1 MIRNRSLLRGF
12 AVFTFYLVLAADSV
26 RYTLTWWGWSVVVIA
41 VAAAAVVI
49 LVKLRGQW
57 RFNRLPYPLIAFVAL
72 TVLSLAWSFYP
83 LWTGVGIILNTLTV
97 AVGCAIAISLTRE
110 ELLRTLGTALRIAL
124 GLSLLF
130 ELVVAVIVRHPVLPW
145 WESFPANKIH
155 AAFYWSRDVLFTGK
169 QIQGIMGNS
178 NLLGFVALLGLIVFA
193 IQLASGSVRKVW
205 GIFWLVVAAACIL
218 LTRSATVTVALC
230 AVAAVAVIL
239 LLVRFQRT
247 QAGRIVV
254 YAVGGVAAIAA
265 IAGAVVF
272 HDRLFSLLGKSD
284 SLTGRTGIWS
294 AVIKLASER
303 PVAGWGWVGYWDPF
317 TKPFTDKAFNIGGV
331 GYLQAHDA
339 WLDIWFQLGII
350 GLVVFGALVLST
362 LVRTWLIAVDRTG
375 VPYGHRG
382 PRTPITLLPILLLVA
397 LLAQSLT
404 ESRLIIEYGMLLL
417 TIIAV
422 TSKRALTEP
431 VQA

>member
-12 AVFTFYLVLAADSV
+12 AVVTFYLVLAADSV
-26 RYTLTWWGWSVVVIA
+26 RYSLTWWGWGAIVIAITAISVVIV
-41 VAAAAVVI
+41 
-49 LVKLRGQW
+49 VKLRGQW

-72 TVLSLAWSFYP
+72 TILSLAWSYYP
-83 LWTGVGIILNTLTV
+83 LWTGVGIIVNAMAIV
-97 AVGCAIAISLTRE
+97 AGCALAISLTRA
-110 ELLRTLGTALRIAL
+110 ELLWALGTALRIIL

-145 WESFPANKIH
+145 WENFGTAKIH
-155 AAFYWSRDVLFTGK
+155 AAYYWSRDVLFTGK

-205 GIFWLVVAAACIL
+205 GIFWLVIAAVCIL
-218 LTRSATVTVALC
+218 LTRSATVTVAL
-230 AVAAVAVIL
+230 AVVAAVTIVL
-239 LLVRFQRT
+239 LLARYQRT
-247 QAGRIVV
+247 GRNRIVV
-254 YAVGGVAAIAA
+254 YVVSAAVGLMGIAV
-265 IAGAVVF
+265 AVVF
-272 HDRLFSLLGKSD
+272 RDRVFSLLGKSD

-294 AVIKLASER
+294 EVIKLASQR
-303 PVAGWGWVGYWDPF
+303 PVAGWGWVSYWNPF
-317 TKPFTDKAFNIGGV
+317 TKPFNSKDFTIGGV
-331 GYLQAHDA
+331 QYLQAHDA

-350 GLVVFGALVLST
+350 GLIVFGALVLST
-362 LVRTWLIAVDRTG
+362 LVRTWLIAIDRTG
-375 VPYGHRG
+375 VPRGERG
-382 PRTPITLLPILLLVA
+382 PRTAMTLLPILLLVA

-431 VQA
+431 VPQ